1 MEDLVAQTT
10 RLSSMAIALF
20 ACATANAQTSEADA
34 ARIRTLEAEL
44 RAAQARVGELEQ
56 TLEGLA
62 TEVKELA
69 SRSGA
74 DTGAAAIEELDEQEE
89 FEERMLVRDLGD
101 DERDDELSGR
111 PELFVQARYFANP
124 IDAASEDDVT
134 RNFSISRMEARW
146 AGRVGEHVGMGFEM
160 QLHPAAEGASDE
172 LINDAFV
179 EYYPTESVTVRAGQ
193 FVKPFGFDVQ
203 HSSSARESPERAI
216 FTGYFFPGQRDRGL
230 MIAADLGENR
240 DWLRGTTVYAGILNG
255 NRFYDD
261 DNEELNY
268 NFRIRKVLEE
278 LPLAIGASLQRGTQI
293 LPPGVTGPDNEDY
306 YGFDVQYV
314 AGRLGVRAEYT
325 RGDMPS
331 RLLSLEP
338 EFAPGFEPGVDS
350 WGAAAMFDFR
360 LTDRDDVYW
369 RWDRFDNDPVTRN
382 DIRAF
387 NAGYLRRFGESS
399 RLGIDYQSKNDVT
412 FNDDELNSKFTISW
426 NVVYE

>member
-1 MEDLVAQTT
+1 MAATT
-10 RLSSMAIALF
+10 RLLSLAMGLA
-20 ACATANAQTSEADA
+20 ACATANGQTSEADA

-62 TEVKELA
+62 AEVKELA

-74 DTGAAAIEELDEQEE
+74 DARTSASEKPDEQEE

-124 IDAASEDDVT
+124 IDEASEDDVT

-146 AGRVGEHVGMGFEM
+146 AGRVADRIGLGFEL
-160 QLHPAAEGASDE
+160 QLQPAAEGASE
-172 LINDAFV
+172 EILNDAFV
-179 EYYPTESVTVRAGQ
+179 EYYPSESVTVRAGQ

-216 FTGYFFPGQRDRGL
+216 FSGYFFPGERDRGV

-240 DWLRGTTVYAGILNG
+240 DWLRGTTVYAAVLNG
-255 NRFYDD
+255 NRFFDD

-278 LPLAIGASLQRGTQI
+278 LPLAFGASLQRGTQT
-293 LPPGVTGPDNEDY
+293 LPPGVSGPDNEDY
-306 YGFDVQYV
+306 YGLDVQYV
-314 AGRLGVRAEYT
+314 VGRLGIRAEYT

-338 EFAPGFEPGVDS
+338 EFAPGFEPGLDS

-360 LTDRDDVYW
+360 LTDRGDVYW

-382 DIRAF
+382 DVSAF
-387 NAGYLRRFGESS
+387 NAGYLRRIGESS
-399 RLGIDYQSKNDVT
+399 RLGIDYQSKSDVT
-412 FNDDELNSKFTISW
+412 FNDDALNSKLTISW

>member
-1 MEDLVAQTT
+1 MATTT
-10 RLSSMAIALF
+10 RFLPGAIGLLV
-20 ACATANAQTSEADA
+20 CATANAQTSEADA

-56 TLEGLA
+56 TLAGLA
-62 TEVKELA
+62 AEVKELA

-74 DTGAAAIEELDEQEE
+74 DTRPAASQKPDAHED
-89 FEERMLVRDLGD
+89 FEERSLVRDLGD

-124 IDAASEDDVT
+124 IDEASEDDVT

-146 AGRVGEHVGMGFEM
+146 AGRVADRIGLGFEL
-160 QLHPAAEGASDE
+160 QLHPLSEGASE
-172 LINDAFV
+172 EVLNDAFV
-179 EYYPTESVTVRAGQ
+179 EYYPSESVTVRAGQ

-203 HSSSARESPERAI
+203 HSSSAREAPERAI
-216 FTGYFFPGQRDRGL
+216 FSGYFFPGERDRGV
-230 MIAADLGENR
+230 MIAAELGENR

-255 NRFYDD
+255 NRFFDD
-261 DNEELNY
+261 DNEDVNY

-278 LPLAIGASLQRGTQI
+278 LPLAFGASLQRGTQT
-293 LPPGVTGPDNEDY
+293 LPPGVTGPNNEDY
-306 YGFDVQYV
+306 YGLDVQYV
-314 AGRLGVRAEYT
+314 AGRLGIRAEYT

-360 LTDRDDVYW
+360 LTPRDEVYW

-382 DIRAF
+382 DIDAF
-387 NAGYLRRFGESS
+387 NAGYLRWIGESS
-399 RLGIDYQSKNDVT
+399 RLGIDYQSKSDVT
-412 FNDDELNSKFTISW
+412 FNDDALNSKFTISW